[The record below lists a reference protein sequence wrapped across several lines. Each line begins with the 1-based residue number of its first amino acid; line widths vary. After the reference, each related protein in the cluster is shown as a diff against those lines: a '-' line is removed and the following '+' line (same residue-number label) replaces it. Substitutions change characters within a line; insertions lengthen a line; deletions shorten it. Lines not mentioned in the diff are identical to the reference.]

1 MDESAFLAVLLLIGS
16 AVVGYLVGRAIERL
30 ASRRERQRRE
40 EEIRREAIRQSRSVI
55 EGRVSEQL
63 APFLPGFSYSP
74 SDARFLGSPIDL
86 IVFEGLSDGRPR
98 EIVFV
103 EVKKGGSSLTER
115 EKAVRDLVE
124 GKKVRWELYR
134 IP

>member
-1 MDESAFLAVLLLIGS
+1 MDESVFLAVLLLIVS
-16 AVVGYLVGRAIERL
+16 AVVGYLVGRAIERSAL
-30 ASRRERQRRE
+30 KRRE
-40 EEIRREAIRQSRSVI
+40 EEIRRTAIRQSRSVI
-55 EGRVSEQL
+55 EGRVSEQI

-74 SDARFLGSPIDL
+74 SDARFLGSPIDFV
-86 IVFEGLSDGRPR
+86 VFEGLSDGRPM

-103 EVKKGGSSLTER
+103 EVKKGASSLTER